1 MATRFQI
8 IKKTRDGVFRCAVDT
23 GEAVNEIIEIA
34 KSDDD
39 CLWVVVKDRQ
49 KRRRQ
54 QVWRR
59 SEHEKIEFW
68 WLEE

>member
-8 IKKTRDGVFRCAVDT
+8 IKKTREGVFRCAVDS

-34 KSDDD
+34 KTDPD
-39 CLWVVVKDRQ
+39 CIWVVVKDRTR
-49 KRRRQ
+49 RRRQ
-54 QVWRR
+54 QIWRR
-59 SEHEKIEFW
+59 NAGDLIEFW

>member
-8 IKKTRDGVFRCAVDT
+8 LKKTREGVFRCSVNT
-23 GEAVNEIIEIA
+23 GEAVTEIIEIA
-34 KSDDD
+34 KLDPDSI
-39 CLWVVVKDRQ
+39 WVVVKDRQ
-49 KRRRQ
+49 RRLRQ

-59 SEHEKIEFW
+59 NEGVVVEFW

>member
-8 IKKTRDGVFRCAVDT
+8 IKKTREGVFRTAVNT
-23 GEAVNEIIEIA
+23 GEAVEEIVKIA
-34 KSDDD
+34 KTDPD
-39 CLWVVVKDRQ
+39 CLWVVVKDRT
-49 KRRRQ
+49 RRIRQ

-59 SEHEKIEFW
+59 RAGELIPKW